1 VTVPK
6 PGIKRYRSES
16 WVNNSANCLGET
28 IMDLSIVLPVVN
40 ERENLAVLIPRMRA
54 VMQRERLDFE
64 IIVVHGRSTDGTPE
78 AARELG
84 ARVIN
89 ERRRGYAGALESGFA
104 EARGDYVLTLDA
116 DLSHEP
122 DFVAK
127 LWRARSQAD
136 IIIASR
142 YVHGGI
148 AYTSFLRKLLS
159 RMLNGAMRRLL
170 SMPVR
175 DLSSGFRLYRRE
187 ALMELKLEGNNFEV
201 LEEILVKAYASGSS
215 IAEVPFTYFPR
226 ESGRSHARLIRF
238 GWDLTR
244 SAIKLWRLRNSI
256 ASADYDERAFY
267 SVIPIQRYW
276 QRRRHRI
283 ITFWVRGANRIL
295 DIGCGSSLIIQSLNN
310 AMGMDVS
317 LAKLRFLRRHGIPLL
332 RGSAF
337 SLPFKDQS
345 FDCLINS
352 QVIEHIP
359 YAAELFSEMN
369 RVLRPG
375 GILIIGTPDYATI
388 GWRVIEPLYGFL
400 MPGGY
405 RDEHITHYTRESL
418 TAFLNEH
425 GFDHEGTAYIARSE
439 LILRMRKKDA
449 ERLGASTSEAAV
461 SKSAA

>member
-1 VTVPK
+1 
-6 PGIKRYRSES
+6 
-16 WVNNSANCLGET
+16 
-28 IMDLSIVLPVVN
+28 MDLSIVLPVVN
-40 ERENLAVLIPRMRA
+40 ERDNLRVLIPRIRA

-64 IIVVHGRSTDGTPE
+64 IIVVYGNSTDGSPA

-84 ARVIN
+84 ARVIS

-127 LWRARSQAD
+127 LWRARNRAD

-142 YVHGGI
+142 YVHGGM
-148 AYTSFLRKLLS
+148 AYSSLLRKLLS
-159 RMLNGAMRRLL
+159 RILNGTMRRLL

-175 DLSSGFRLYRRE
+175 DLSSGFRLYRRK
-187 ALMELKLEGNNFEV
+187 ALQDITVEGSNFEV
-201 LEEILVKAYASGSS
+201 LEEVLVKAYANGNS

-226 ESGRSHARLIRF
+226 ENGRSHARLIRF

-244 SAIKLWRLRNSI
+244 SAVKLWRVRNSI

-267 SVIPIQRYW
+267 SVIPVQRYW

-283 ITFWVRGANRIL
+283 ITFWVRGADRIL

-310 AMGMDVS
+310 AMGMDVH
-317 LAKLRFLRRHGIPLL
+317 LGKLRFLRRHGIPLL

-337 SLPFKDQS
+337 SLPFKNES
-345 FDCLINS
+345 FDCLISS

-359 YAAELFSEMN
+359 YAAELFTEMN

-375 GILIIGTPDYATI
+375 GVLVIGTPDYATL
-388 GWRVIEPLYGFL
+388 GWRLIEPMYGFL
-400 MPGGY
+400 IPGGY
-405 RDEHITHYTRESL
+405 RDEHITHYTRQSL
-418 TAFLNEH
+418 TDILSQY
-425 GFDHEGTAYIARSE
+425 GFAHEDSTYVARSE
-439 LILRMRKKDA
+439 LIMRMRKEA
-449 ERLGASTSEAAV
+449 RYTGASSSDSGA

>member
-1 VTVPK
+1 M
-6 PGIKRYRSES
+6 E
-16 WVNNSANCLGET
+16 
-28 IMDLSIVLPVVN
+28 
-40 ERENLAVLIPRMRA
+40 
-54 VMQRERLDFE
+54 RERLDFE

-78 AARELG
+78 VARELG
-84 ARVIN
+84 ARVVR
-89 ERRRGYAGALESGFA
+89 EHRRGYAGALESGFA

-127 LWRARSQAD
+127 LWRARTRAD

-142 YVHGGI
+142 YVHGGM

-159 RMLNGAMRRLL
+159 RVLNSAMRRLL

-187 ALMELKLEGNNFEV
+187 ALNNLELEGSNFDV
-201 LEEILVKAYASGSS
+201 LEEILVKAYANGSS

-226 ESGRSHARLIRF
+226 ENGRSHARLIRF

-244 SAIKLWRLRNSI
+244 SAIKLWRLRNSV

-267 SVIPIQRYW
+267 SVIPLQRYW

-283 ITFWVRGANRIL
+283 ITFWVRGASRIL

-317 LAKLRFLRRHGIPLL
+317 PGKLRFLRRHGIPLV

-337 SLPFKDQS
+337 ALPFKDES
-345 FDCLINS
+345 FDCLISS
-352 QVIEHIP
+352 QLIEHIP

-375 GILIIGTPDYATI
+375 GILVIGTPDYATI
-388 GWRVIEPLYGFL
+388 GWRLIEPLYGFL
-400 MPGGY
+400 IPGGY
-405 RDEHITHYTRESL
+405 RDEHITHYTRQSL
-418 TAFLNEH
+418 RDILSEY
-425 GFDHEGTAYIARSE
+425 GFAPEGTAYVARSE
-439 LILRMRKKDA
+439 LIMRMRKREA
-449 ERLGASTSEAAV
+449 QLAGASTPESSA

>member
-1 VTVPK
+1 
-6 PGIKRYRSES
+6 
-16 WVNNSANCLGET
+16 
-28 IMDLSIVLPVVN
+28 MDLSIVLPVVN
-40 ERENLAVLIPRMRA
+40 ERENLTVLIPRIRA

-64 IIVVHGRSTDGTPE
+64 IIVVNGRSTDGTTE
-78 AARELG
+78 TARELG
-84 ARVIN
+84 ARVVR
-89 ERRRGYAGALESGFA
+89 EHRQGYAGALETGFA

-127 LWRARSQAD
+127 LWRARFRAD

-142 YVHGGI
+142 YVHGGM

-159 RMLNGAMRRLL
+159 RVLNGAMRRLL

-187 ALMELKLEGNNFEV
+187 ALNNLELEGNNFDV
-201 LEEILVKAYASGSS
+201 LEEILVKAYANGSD

-226 ESGRSHARLIRF
+226 ENGRSHARLIRF

-276 QRRRHRI
+276 QRHRHRI

-295 DIGCGSSLIIQSLNN
+295 DIGCGSSLIIQSVNN
-310 AMGMDVS
+310 AMGMDVNMG
-317 LAKLRFLRRHGIPLL
+317 KLRFLRCHGIPLL

-337 SLPFKDQS
+337 SLPFKDES
-345 FDCLINS
+345 FDCLISS

-375 GILIIGTPDYATI
+375 GILVIGTPDYSTI
-388 GWRVIEPLYGFL
+388 GWRVIEPLYGLL

-405 RDEHITHYTRESL
+405 RDEHITHYTRQSLMDILDQYGFAHES
-418 TAFLNEH
+418 
-425 GFDHEGTAYIARSE
+425 TAYIARSE
-439 LILRMRKKDA
+439 LIMRLRKREAQRTGTSALKPS
-449 ERLGASTSEAAV
+449 ASKAA
-461 SKSAA
+461 